1 MENRKGAQK
10 VSQVPGFLKFVLV
23 KERRYVYLAV
33 AKKKNKR
40 VHTHIVYRFG
50 PLEKAL
56 ETMYVMRDDFENLF
70 PLELKEKGYDWE
82 DINDWI
88 LSIETGYSKY
98 GNKLVIY

>member
-1 MENRKGAQK
+1 MENRKGVRK
-10 VSQVPGFLKFVLV
+10 VSQVPGFLKFVLA

-50 PLEKAL
+50 PLEKVL

-88 LSIETGYSKY
+88 LSIETGYSKH

>member
-1 MENRKGAQK
+1 M
-10 VSQVPGFLKFVLV
+10 SQVPGFLKFVLT

-56 ETMYVMRDDFENLF
+56 EVMYVMRDDFDNLF
-70 PLELKEKGYDWE
+70 PLELKEKGYDWD

>member
-1 MENRKGAQK
+1 M
-10 VSQVPGFLKFVLV
+10 SQVPGFLKFVLA
-23 KERRYVYLAV
+23 KERRYVYLVV
-33 AKKKNKR
+33 AEKKNKK
-40 VHTHIVYRFG
+40 VHTHMVYRFG

-56 ETMYVMRDDFENLF
+56 ETMYEMRGDFEKLF
-70 PLELKEKGYDWE
+70 PLELKERGYDWE

>member
-1 MENRKGAQK
+1 MENQKGVLK
-10 VSQVPGFLKFVLV
+10 VSQVPGFLKFVLT

-56 ETMYVMRDDFENLF
+56 EVMYVMRDDFENLF
-70 PLELKEKGYDWE
+70 PLELKEKGYDWD

>member
-1 MENRKGAQK
+1 M
-10 VSQVPGFLKFVLV
+10 SQVPGFLKFVLAN
-23 KERRYVYLAV
+23 ERRYVYLVV
-33 AKKKNKR
+33 AEKKYKK

-56 ETMYVMRDDFENLF
+56 ETMYEMRGDFENLF
-70 PLELKEKGYDWE
+70 PLELKERGYDWE

-88 LSIETGYSKY
+88 LSIETGYSKH